1 MSIDFTSLQ
10 RELFIGLLT
19 LNDFQLVKTNVT
31 EKIVKILDLNID
43 HMLKESTNYFLC

>member
-1 MSIDFTSLQ
+1 MSIDFTALR
-10 RELFIGLLT
+10 RELLGLLT

-43 HMLKESTNYFLC
+43 HTLKESTNYFLC